1 MFLVAWVVLCVFE
14 SLVIGDC
21 FQGAILEAKAALRWL
36 GRCKGTLHCRASIS
50 AVREGYGVVWCGGWC
65 VFESFV
71 IGDCFQTARL
81 EAKAALRWLGRCK
94 GTLHW
99 RVSNSA
105 VRDGYV
111 VVWCGVCGVCLSL
124 L

>member
-1 MFLVAWVVLCVFE
+1 MCGVVCVWCVIE

-21 FQGAILEAKAALRWL
+21 FQG
-36 GRCKGTLHCRASIS
+36 
-50 AVREGYGVVWCGGWC
+50 
-65 VFESFV
+65 
-71 IGDCFQTARL
+71 ARL

-99 RVSNSA
+99 RVSISA

-111 VVWCGVCGVCLSL
+111 VVWCVVCVVCD
-124 L
+124 